1 MPTEQSSNEQ
11 PLTLRQQ
18 QVQTDLG
25 DHPRDLII
33 QYADEGLLHSQV
45 AQKLGISERSLKVWR
60 KRWRIKW
67 KRRAQAYVDSE

>member
-1 MPTEQSSNEQ
+1 MPTEQSSNEH
-11 PLTLRQQ
+11 PLTIRQQ

-33 QYADEGLLHSQV
+33 KYANDGCLHSEV

-67 KRRAQAYVDSE
+67 KRRAEAYVDRD